1 VPALTE
7 PISLRAHLGD
17 PRVLAEY
24 LGRPGALRLGHFRLL
39 SGLHSEHFLAFS
51 EIAKDNKALVD
62 LATLLTPTIAPW
74 QPTAVLAPST
84 AGVSLGSAL
93 AGLLGVEMHLA
104 YLDSSGR
111 PQGLVG
117 DPGVAG
123 GRVLLV
129 NDVVTTG
136 QGIDALARTVRE
148 RGADVA
154 GAAWFA
160 SRSGVDVAKRI
171 DAPVA
176 YTLSL
181 ELKAVP
187 ADECAACSQGMPL
200 EDGTD
205 LN

>member
-7 PISLRAHLGD
+7 PISLRARLGD
-17 PRVLAEY
+17 PRTLAEY

-51 EIAKDNKALVD
+51 EIAKDNEALAD
-62 LATLLTPTIAPW
+62 LGTLLTPTIAPW

-93 AGLLGVEMHLA
+93 AGRLGVAMHLA
-104 YLDSSGR
+104 YLDSDGR

-117 DPGVAG
+117 DPDIAG

-136 QGIDALARTVRE
+136 QGIDALARAVRE

-160 SRSGVDVAKRI
+160 SRADVDLAERI
-171 DAPVA
+171 DAPVVFA
-176 YTLSL
+176 LSL
-181 ELKAVP
+181 DLKAVP
-187 ADECAACSQGMPL
+187 ADECDACSKGVPL
-200 EDGTD
+200 QDGVD

>member
-1 VPALTE
+1 VPPLTE

-17 PRVLAEY
+17 PQTLAEY
-24 LGRPGALRLGHFRLL
+24 LSRPGALRVGHFRLL

-51 EIAKDNKALVD
+51 EIAKDNEALAE
-62 LATLLTPTIAPW
+62 LAALLTPTIAPW

-84 AGVSLGSAL
+84 AGVSLGGAL
-93 AGLLGVEMHLA
+93 ADLLGIEMHLA

-111 PQGLVG
+111 PRGLVG
-117 DPGVAG
+117 DPDVEGS
-123 GRVLLV
+123 RILLV

-160 SRSGVDVAKRI
+160 SRSNVDVAPRI

-176 YTLSL
+176 FALSL
-181 ELKAVP
+181 ELEAVP
-187 ADECAACSQGMPL
+187 ANECSACLRNVPL